1 MARMGKA
8 VAEPNSS
15 EDISRILKRRGE
27 KMFQQSGN
35 QKKLEEL
42 DIDSVLENAE
52 EHQTEQPESIAA
64 DGSEDFLKS
73 FEYMDVKVDLEWI
86 KSSPEE
92 ELRQLYDQTDLWGA
106 RTAV

>member
-1 MARMGKA
+1 MLVDDLSR
-8 VAEPNSS
+8 PDSS
-15 EDISRILKRRGE
+15 EHIYWTLKRRGE

-64 DGSEDFLKS
+64 DGGEDFLKH
-73 FEYMDVKVDLEWI
+73 FEYMDVKVDLEWDRI
-86 KSSPEE
+86 IPGGRAAK
-92 ELRQLYDQTDLWGA
+92 
-106 RTAV
+106 AV

>member
-1 MARMGKA
+1 MLVDDFSRS
-8 VAEPNSS
+8 NSS
-15 EDISRILKRRGE
+15 SKDIYWTLKRRGE

-64 DGSEDFLKS
+64 DGGEDFLKS
-73 FEYMDVKVDLEWI
+73 FE
-86 KSSPEE
+86 
-92 ELRQLYDQTDLWGA
+92 
-106 RTAV
+106 